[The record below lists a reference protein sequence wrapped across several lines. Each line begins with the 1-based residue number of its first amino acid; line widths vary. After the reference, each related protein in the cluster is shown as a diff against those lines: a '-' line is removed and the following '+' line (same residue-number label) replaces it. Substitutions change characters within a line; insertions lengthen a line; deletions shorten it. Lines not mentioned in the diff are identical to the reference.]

1 MLRKNFEGLA
11 LEGVSFT
18 RFRTCTSA
26 PVALGEALPVFDDE
40 DEAFGVDESGFS
52 GKQGAGVFARATATA
67 KLLELL
73 SHMDVGGARCARA
86 ARDIWLASGI
96 CDGWLGTGVCGTAGV
111 AH

>member
-52 GKQGAGVFARATATA
+52 VRWRSRGIFRP
-67 KLLELL
+67 LLPK
-73 SHMDVGGARCARA
+73 
-86 ARDIWLASGI
+86 AS
-96 CDGWLGTGVCGTAGV
+96 AMR
-111 AH
+111 